1 MVGPVSVL
9 PTDRAGAGPVSPRR
23 TYSVTEAARLLGIS
37 RTKAYEC
44 IRTGEL
50 PALRFGRRIVV
61 PAARL
66 DRLLDGG

>member
-1 MVGPVSVL
+1 MGPVSL
-9 PTDRAGAGPVSPRR
+9 LSDDRTGGGSPAHRR

-50 PALRFGRRIVV
+50 PALRLGRRIVV

-66 DRLLDGG
+66 ERLLDGS

>member
-1 MVGPVSVL
+1 MLS
-9 PTDRAGAGPVSPRR
+9 TDRGDGGSPAQRR

-61 PAARL
+61 PAAQL
-66 DRLLDGG
+66 DRLLDGT